1 MEHRAR
7 VVPSGS
13 AGARNGLGAICA
25 RALLAATP
33 QARRPGMALWLL
45 GPGPSG
51 PDGRDDSAWRSRRSR
66 EVFVRDVLAPY
77 LAPEQDLLDVG
88 CGPGYLARAV
98 AGRVWSV
105 SAIDISRGALACARV
120 LNPAL
125 NIDYRTPR
133 QFFESGRRVDVAVCL
148 ALAEQL
154 DDHDLSAMLTS
165 VRAVLRP
172 GGHLLM
178 QVAVD
183 EPDDGLAAGP
193 GARGEGDSR
202 VRGGTPARPGPG
214 TRRRSGPHRTVRTRA
229 RAARLVE
236 WAGFT
241 HVEIITAA
249 VPQVENPEGAETLE
263 GTGRL
268 DGDGVVRRLLVA
280 RRPLGAPAGHQG
292 AGLEQACEERAASA

>member
-1 MEHRAR
+1 M
-7 VVPSGS
+7 
-13 AGARNGLGAICA
+13 
-25 RALLAATP
+25 LLAVTP
-33 QARRPGMALWLL
+33 PARRPGMALWLL

-51 PDGRDDSAWRSRRSR
+51 SDGRDESAWRSRRSR

-105 SAIDISRGALACARV
+105 AAIDISRGALACARV

-154 DDHDLSAMLTS
+154 DDQDLSAMLTS

-172 GGHLLM
+172 GGRLLM
-178 QVAVD
+178 RVAIE
-183 EPDDGLAAGP
+183 EPDGRPDG
-193 GARGEGDSR
+193 
-202 VRGGTPARPGPG
+202 VPARPVRPGPDS
-214 TRRRSGPHRTVRTRA
+214 RRRSGPYRAVRTGA
-229 RAARLVE
+229 QAVRLVE

-241 HVEIITAA
+241 QVEIVTTT
-249 VPQVENPEGAETLE
+249 VPGIESPEGAGSTEA
-263 GTGRL
+263 L
-268 DGDGVVRRLLVA
+268 DDDGALRRLLVA
-280 RRPLGAPAGHQG
+280 RRPLDAPADRRD
-292 AGLEQACEERAASA
+292 AGPFPVSAVR